1 MQTFKSR
8 AENLQERAAQIAKMP
23 VFERPK
29 AATDLVGDLSGFLVA
44 LSDRVDALTPFAD
57 EGAE

>member
-1 MQTFKSR
+1 MHTFKSR
-8 AENLQERAAQIAKMP
+8 AENLQERAAQIAAMP
-23 VFERPK
+23 MLMRPQ
-29 AATDLVGDLSGFLVA
+29 AATDLVGDLSGFLVD